1 MVVSLLVGIL
11 TIPRLLN
18 FVDKYRSQE
27 MLLVTVLGLLFGFC
41 LLVVKLQYS
50 MALGAF
56 VIGAIIAESR
66 QVRKIERL
74 IEPLRDMFS
83 AIFFVAIGLL
93 FNPKVL
99 VEHTFSIVVIA
110 SAVIIGKIVSC
121 SIGAFISGQD
131 GRTSLRVG
139 MGLAQIGEF
148 SFIIASLGISLKVT
162 SDFLYPIA
170 VAVAAVTALTT
181 PFFYEVCRRCF

>member
-1 MVVSLLVGIL
+1 LVFYWLKTLLAIAIIALLSGIATSGSLSAGDVFSTLSELSFIYGGVFGGGYSL

-18 FVDKYRSQE
+18 FVDKFRSQE
-27 MLLVTVLGLLFGFC
+27 MLVSFGAWAMLFGFC

-66 QVRKIERL
+66 QVKKIERL

-93 FNPKVL
+93 FNPHVL
-99 VEHTFSIVVIA
+99 FEYTVPIVVI
-110 SAVIIGKIVSC
+110 SQCG
-121 SIGAFISGQD
+121 GDWQSG
-131 GRTSLRVG
+131 
-139 MGLAQIGEF
+139 
-148 SFIIASLGISLKVT
+148 
-162 SDFLYPIA
+162 
-170 VAVAAVTALTT
+170 
-181 PFFYEVCRRCF
+181 